1 MFQEKDLNEF
11 INRMFENAI
20 NAKSDVKEGLT
31 TFRKYLEDTSM
42 CDEDYLRMLDKII
55 ECSSELLELK
65 KKMNNLDVASFVE
78 HALNDQTQSV
88 APKQKK
94 KSPPKRRN
102 IVSDNC
108 MSNISTSSRCGS
120 SSSSFSSSCG
130 GGSYTDRC

>member
-1 MFQEKDLNEF
+1 MFEVENLNEF
-11 INRMFENAI
+11 INMMFECAI
-20 NAKSDVKEGLT
+20 KSDSDVKDGLVT
-31 TFRKYLEDTSM
+31 CRKYLADTSM
-42 CDEDYLRMLDKII
+42 CDDEYLRKLDKII

-78 HALNDQTQSV
+78 HALNEQ

-120 SSSSFSSSCG
+120 SSSSSSSSCG
-130 GGSYTDRC
+130 GGSYTNRC